1 MTLRQITDAQED
13 AFLEDATNGWMD
25 AADQHKIPHHLAET
39 MLLDE
44 TLRDFDMADPAAL
57 RAYVLATLDA
67 LDAKRAQGT
76 DSPAYLAACHA
87 RGVHGTQLVAAMD
100 KLVADTV
107 IEPATVTGARLQ

>member
-25 AADQHKIPHHLAET
+25 AADHHKIPHHLAEV

-57 RAYVLATLDA
+57 RAYALATLDA
-67 LDAKRAQGT
+67 LDARALHGE
-76 DSPAYLAACHA
+76 DSPAFAECCRL
-87 RGVHGTQLVAAMD
+87 REVHGTALVAAM
-100 KLVADTV
+100 V